1 MAGITVVK
9 IVLVALCCL
18 DTTTAW
24 PFTTRQSLTLE
35 TIQKQAYDNAI
46 KVLDGT
52 LSDGLTNRVST
63 CNKNTL
69 AVRKEL

>member
-1 MAGITVVK
+1 MAGITVIK
-9 IVLVALCCL
+9 IVVAALCCL

-24 PFTTRQSLTLE
+24 PFNARQSLTLE
-35 TIQKQAYDNAI
+35 SVQKQAYDNAI

-52 LSDGLTNRVST
+52 LSDGLNNRVST

-69 AVRKEL
+69 AIRKEL